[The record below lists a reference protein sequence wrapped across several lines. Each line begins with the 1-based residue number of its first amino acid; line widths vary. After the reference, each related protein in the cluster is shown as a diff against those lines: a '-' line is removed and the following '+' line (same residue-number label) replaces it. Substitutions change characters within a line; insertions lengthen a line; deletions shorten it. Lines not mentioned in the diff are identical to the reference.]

1 MEKLSK
7 NETIH
12 ENRHFKVRRF
22 QAYAADTN
30 KSFFKHDVDATVSP
44 MVRNWWL
51 FIKTFHFKA
60 SRTTKLGKV
69 FSVKHYCR
77 IFICPTVE
85 LIADCLYL

>member
-12 ENRHFKVRRF
+12 ENHHFKIRRF

-30 KSFFKHDVDATVSP
+30 RSFFKYVDTTASP
-44 MVRNWWL
+44 MVGNRWL

-69 FSVKHYCR
+69 FSIKHNYR
-77 IFICPTVE
+77 IFIRPTVG
-85 LIADCLYL
+85 LIAVCLYL

>member
-1 MEKLSK
+1 MKKLSK

-12 ENRHFKVRRF
+12 ENHHFKIRQF
-22 QAYAADTN
+22 QACAADTN
-30 KSFFKHDVDATVSP
+30 KSFFKKYVDTTVSP
-44 MVRNWWL
+44 MVGNRWL
-51 FIKTFHFKA
+51 FIKSFRFKA

-69 FSVKHYCR
+69 FSFKQYYR